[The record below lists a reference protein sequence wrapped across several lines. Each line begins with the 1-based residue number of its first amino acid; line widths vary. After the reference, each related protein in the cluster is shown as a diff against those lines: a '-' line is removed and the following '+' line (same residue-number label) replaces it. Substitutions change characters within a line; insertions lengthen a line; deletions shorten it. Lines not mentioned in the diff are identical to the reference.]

1 MNEICREVPE
11 SFEIDQVEVG
21 VFDDRVA
28 EHSTHYECSEILKQS
43 KIYIVEDVKGHK
55 GSTVVIRDSEGK
67 EVACNDI
74 DHTKVGYTASMVV
87 LNALVLINITMYRFG
102 RPRMGPI

>member
-28 EHSTHYECSEILKQS
+28 EHSTHYECSEILKKS
-43 KIYIVEDVKGHK
+43 KIYIVEDGKGHK

-74 DHTKVGYTASMVV
+74 DHTKVRDTASMMIHNVFIY
-87 LNALVLINITMYRFG
+87 INVSIYRFG